1 MSTENNIINSMLNDG
16 TDFMNPDYTGASAE
30 AWVNKFTNR
39 PEDAGTLEG
48 VQTMLGGLGI
58 LADPF
63 DWVNASIYAAQGD
76 TFNAA
81 LYGSGVGILGTI
93 KLGKFAKQK
102 IRPELLNYPTY
113 EKGTKVLDNLEVI
126 KKLRL
131 HSVDPKIVNEAKD
144 YLKAEILTPESYMK
158 WKQMMDLSKT
168 KSSLRISNYNEY
180 VQTITKI
187 IDDTPVVTATVK
199 NLKDLYKLRNFKSP
213 GAFSIHRI
221 GGLYAPSSHGP
232 TTVGATY
239 IKQSLLKN
247 KDDLMA
253 TIVHELK
260 HSVQN
265 PFSRNMDEAYQ
276 NIVNSYNISSQLTNP
291 FAKGFNEVMKFMKLP
306 VNTRNK
312 VINAAQSRFNRY
324 VIKPKEVSAR
334 LSEIRAGLGSQAQKD
349 LFTSQPKLYDTFSVF
364 NPLVKSAPLPKSS
377 FPSLDQLMWGA
388 VPMGA
393 VTKNILKEDE

>member
-1 MSTENNIINSMLNDG
+1 
-16 TDFMNPDYTGASAE
+16 
-30 AWVNKFTNR
+30 
-39 PEDAGTLEG
+39 
-48 VQTMLGGLGI
+48 
-58 LADPF
+58 
-63 DWVNASIYAAQGD
+63 
-76 TFNAA
+76 
-81 LYGSGVGILGTI
+81 
-93 KLGKFAKQK
+93 
-102 IRPELLNYPTY
+102 
-113 EKGTKVLDNLEVI
+113 
-126 KKLRL
+126 
-131 HSVDPKIVNEAKD
+131 VDPKIVNEAKD

-168 KSSLRISNYNEY
+168 KSPLRISNYNEY

-187 IDDTPVVTATVK
+187 IDDTPVVTATTK
-199 NLKDLYKLRNFKSP
+199 NFEDLFKLQNLKP
-213 GAFSIHRI
+213 GAIPLNRFS
-221 GGLYAPSSHGP
+221 GLYVPSRHGP

-239 IKQSLLKN
+239 IEQSVLKN

-312 VINAAQSRFNRY
+312 VINAAQGRYNRY

-388 VPMGA
+388 VPMGT